1 VDDDDGDL
9 VRRFREGDQTAFD
22 AIGTRHRDSVYRFVR
37 TRLGVLQNEAE
48 DVTQDVLLVVYRRL
62 AQFEGRSRLRTWIL
76 GVAANVCRERRRASA
91 SRRLCL
97 DDRDSTETLR
107 TLPDARPDLEA
118 ALDRRSL
125 QDAVRGA
132 MDALAPQHREV
143 IQLREIEGLSYD
155 EMATVLEIPVGTV
168 RSRLH
173 NARADLT
180 QRLTSLAA
188 DGGLAK

>member
-1 VDDDDGDL
+1 
-9 VRRFREGDQTAFD
+9 
-22 AIGTRHRDSVYRFVR
+22 
-37 TRLGVLQNEAE
+37 
-48 DVTQDVLLVVYRRL
+48 
-62 AQFEGRSRLRTWIL
+62 
-76 GVAANVCRERRRASA
+76 
-91 SRRLCL
+91 
-97 DDRDSTETLR
+97 
-107 TLPDARPDLEA
+107 
-118 ALDRRSL
+118 
-125 QDAVRGA
+125 